1 MHDLSDWQIIIVD
14 DEPDNVGVVKLVMEF
29 HNAEVQTAS
38 SGLECLE
45 LLSDSTPTLL
55 LIDIQ
60 MPEMSGY
67 ELLSEIR
74 KHEKWHSIPAI
85 AVTAHT
91 MDGDSAR
98 ILAAGFDGYIPKPV
112 NSMTLV
118 DEIVGSVS
126 GGHIPHKA

>member
-1 MHDLSDWQIIIVD
+1 MHDLSNWRVIIVD

-29 HNAEVQTAS
+29 HNAEVETAA
-38 SGLECLE
+38 SGLECLQ
-45 LLSDSTPTLL
+45 LLSDNTPTLL

-60 MPEMSGY
+60 MPGMSGY

-74 KHEKWHSIPAI
+74 KNEKWHSIPAI

-118 DEIVGSVS
+118 DEIVGSVNR
-126 GGHIPHKA
+126 GQIAHNA

>member
-29 HNAEVQTAS
+29 HNAEVQTAA
-38 SGLECLE
+38 SGLECLK
-45 LLSDSTPTLL
+45 LLSHNTPTLL

-74 KHEKWHSIPAI
+74 KQEKWRTIPAI

-91 MDGDSAR
+91 MDGDAAR

-118 DEIVGSVS
+118 DEIVGSVN
-126 GGHIPHKA
+126 G

>member
-1 MHDLSDWQIIIVD
+1 MHDLSNWQIMIVD

-29 HNAEVQTAS
+29 HNAEVQTAA
-38 SGLECLE
+38 SGLECLK
-45 LLSDSTPTLL
+45 LLNYNIPTLL

-74 KHEKWHSIPAI
+74 KQEKWRTIPAI

-91 MDGDSAR
+91 MDGDAAR

-118 DEIVGSVS
+118 DEIVESVN
-126 GGHIPHKA
+126 G